1 MSPAQQ
7 IELVI
12 GLLVAVTAL
21 AAAARRL
28 AVPYP
33 IVLFVGGAA
42 LGFVLGWVPDMPR
55 VRLNPDVVF
64 LLFLPP
70 LLYAEAWQTDW
81 AEFKANRRP
90 ILLLACGLVLAT
102 MAAVAAVAHAIIPG
116 MGWGPAFVLGAV
128 LAPTD
133 TVAPAAVLRRLRVPR
148 RVEVVLN

>member
-1 MSPAQQ
+1 MSAAVQ

-12 GLLVAVTAL
+12 GLLVAVTVL

-33 IVLFVGGAA
+33 IVLFAGGAA
-42 LGFVLGWVPDMPR
+42 LGVVLGWVPHMPR
-55 VRLNPDVVF
+55 IGLKPEVVF

-90 ILLLACGLVLAT
+90 ILLLACGLV
-102 MAAVAAVAHAIIPG
+102 
-116 MGWGPAFVLGAV
+116 
-128 LAPTD
+128 
-133 TVAPAAVLRRLRVPR
+133 
-148 RVEVVLN
+148 